1 MYSEFMGK
9 KCIPGV
15 ICVENMT
22 LFVLVLLLIG
32 VVYFYYMYFVGSVY
46 HRVYSHINASN
57 ASNSW
62 QSSFPTNLASSAVV
76 LTPPTSL
83 PIVYPNLGNNPPH
96 APDYLRNIT
105 SIHDDPIGDPY
116 SPPLSYDSS
125 IFPAARGVSSDIRSP
140 PVVPTGA
147 NGFVPINIKTNS
159 VETDYRQVGILTK
172 NGHHGN
178 MILPLMGRSLRN
190 GRDKWQYYTMSNSAG
205 SINTKLPISVNGRS
219 CTGEYG
225 CDSISNGDTVY
236 VEGYN
241 DTFRATIYE
250 NGLLAYLPF

>member
-1 MYSEFMGK
+1 MGK

-32 VVYFYYMYFVGSVY
+32 IMYFYYVYFVGSVY
-46 HRVYSHINASN
+46 HRVYSHINATNS
-57 ASNSW
+57 AKSW
-62 QSSFPTNLASSAVV
+62 QSSFPTNMASSAVV
-76 LTPPTSL
+76 LNPPTAV
-83 PIVYPNLGNNPPH
+83 PAVYPNLGGSVSH
-96 APDYLRNIT
+96 ST
-105 SIHDDPIGDPY
+105 PINDPY
-116 SPPLSYDSS
+116 SPPLTYDSS
-125 IFPAARGVSSDIRSP
+125 IFPTARGVSSDIRSRP
-140 PVVPTGA
+140 IVPTGA
-147 NGFVPINIKTNS
+147 NGLVPINIRTNS
-159 VETDYRQVGILTK
+159 VETDYKQVGILTK
-172 NGHHGN
+172 NGHHEN
-178 MILPLMGRSLRN
+178 TILPLMGRSLRN
-190 GRDKWQYYTMSNSAG
+190 GRDKWQYYSMSNSAG